1 VQNRLSVLTTSGP
14 DSNTGLST
22 GVIQRVLTTKTPASD
37 QKVAVNATPEVPQYE
52 VSQSSS

>member
-1 VQNRLSVLTTSGP
+1 MLICLGP

-22 GVIQRVLTTKTPASD
+22 GVIQRVLTTKTPAGD

-52 VSQSSS
+52 VSQFASGDPYDQ